1 MMPKEKAIELTDKMF
16 NTQNSPCTWQG
27 AKICALIAVDEIINN
42 IKPIEIN
49 QLITSFKSA
58 KDFDDNLVFI
68 DKYITKNLI
77 NEKLYFQEVKKEIEK
92 L

>member
-27 AKICALIAVDEIINN
+27 AKICALIALDEILNN
-42 IKPIEIN
+42 IMFFWYSP
-49 QLITSFKSA
+49 T
-58 KDFDDNLVFI
+58 KDMPKDIAYFVTQK
-68 DKYITKNLI
+68 KYW
-77 NEKLYFQEVKKEIEK
+77 EEVKEEIEK